1 MTAPLVL
8 LAAAPGDPADDL
20 RSALTAAGFAVTDAA
35 GPPLPD
41 LAPATAVVVSDSVG
55 FVRLL
60 RAELGDHILPVIWVA
75 STAEALALGLG
86 AGADA
91 GLVRPVDPAAL
102 VAQVRAAGRVRAQA
116 AKLAGRAAEGRAI
129 NDRLRKAY
137 GQAEADARLV
147 ERAGRA
153 VLPRHLPAV
162 GGLRFAV
169 CHRPWALSELGG
181 GYDVAQLDAGRV
193 GFWVTDAGGVVG
205 LTVRL
210 AARGLELRDGLP
222 RALPPGGVLGRVNRA
237 LIGLELDP
245 PPLVG
250 MACGVIDARSGTA
263 TVARGGLPPAV
274 GLPAAGAP
282 QPWAGPG
289 PFLGAFDAEFSPRD
303 GVLARGDRLLLA
315 TAGDAEGLTA
325 AADRHR
331 GLAGQELAEAVAAE
345 LVDGGDAVTVLVAE
359 MGAGQ

>member
-1 MTAPLVL
+1 MSAVPLVL
-8 LAAAPGDPADDL
+8 LAAPPGDPADDL
-20 RSALTAAGFAVTDAA
+20 RSALADAGFRVADVA

-41 LAPATAVVVSDSVG
+41 LASATAVVVCAGVG
-55 FVRLL
+55 FIRLL

-75 STAEALALGLG
+75 PAPDVLAAGLA

-102 VAQVRAAGRVRAQA
+102 VAQVRAAVRVRAQA
-116 AKLAGRAAEGRAI
+116 AKLAERAAEARAL
-129 NDRLRKAY
+129 NDRLRKVY
-137 GQAEADARLV
+137 QQAEADARLV
-147 ERAGRA
+147 ERAGRVA
-153 VLPRHLPAV
+153 LPRHLPAV
-162 GGLRFAV
+162 GAVRFAV
-169 CHRPWALSELGG
+169 CHRPRALSEASG
-181 GYDVAQLDAGRV
+181 GYDVTQLDAGRV

-210 AARGLELRDGLP
+210 VARGLELRDGLP
-222 RALPPGGVLGRVNRA
+222 RALPPGEVLGRVNRA
-237 LIGLELDP
+237 LIGLELNP

-250 MACGVIDARSGTA
+250 MAYGTIDARSGTIA
-263 TVARGGLPPAV
+263 VARGGLPPAV
-274 GLPAAGAP
+274 HQPSIGEA

-289 PFLGAFDAEFSPRD
+289 PFLGAFDAEFPSRD

-331 GLAGQELAEAVAAE
+331 DLAGQALVEAVAAE
-345 LVDGGDAVTVLVAE
+345 LVDAGDAVTVLVVE
-359 MGAGQ
+359 MTA

>member
-1 MTAPLVL
+1 MSTPLVL

-20 RSALTAAGFAVTDAA
+20 RSALTAAGLRVADVA

-41 LAPATAVVVSDSVG
+41 LAPATAVVVSESVG
-55 FVRLL
+55 FVRLV

-75 STAEALALGLG
+75 PTPDALAAGLG

-91 GLVRPVDPAAL
+91 GLVRPVEPAAL
-102 VAQVRAAGRVRAQA
+102 VAQVRAAIRVREQA
-116 AKLAGRAAEGRAI
+116 AKLAERAAEGRTI

-137 GQAEADARLV
+137 SQAEADARLV
-147 ERAGRA
+147 ERASRTA
-153 VLPRHLPAV
+153 LPRHLPAV
-162 GGLRFAV
+162 GALRFAV
-169 CHRPWALSELGG
+169 CHRPRALSEAAG

-193 GFWVTDAGGVVG
+193 GFWVMDAGGVIG

-210 AARGLELRDGLP
+210 AARGVELRDGLP
-222 RALPPGGVLGRVNRA
+222 RTLPPGEVLGRVNRA

-250 MACGVIDARSGTA
+250 MACGVIDARSGA
-263 TVARGGLPPAV
+263 VSVARGGLPPAV
-274 GLPAAGAP
+274 VLPAAGEP
-282 QPWAGPG
+282 QAWAGPG
-289 PFLGAFDAEFSPRD
+289 PFLGAFDAEFPPCD

-331 GLAGQELAEAVAAE
+331 GLAGQAFAEAVAAE
-345 LVDGGDAVTVLVAE
+345 LVDAGDAVTVLVAD
-359 MGAGQ
+359 MGA

>member
-8 LAAAPGDPADDL
+8 LAAPPGDPADDL
-20 RSALTAAGFAVTDAA
+20 RAALVAAGFVVADATP

-41 LAPATAVVVSDSVG
+41 LAPASAVVVSAGPG

-75 STAEALALGLG
+75 ATPDAIAAGLS

-91 GLVRPVDPAAL
+91 GLVRPVDPAVL
-102 VAQVRAAGRVRAQA
+102 VAQVRAAIRVREQA
-116 AKLAGRAAEGRAI
+116 VKLAVRAAEARAI
-129 NDRLRKAY
+129 NDRLRKVY
-137 GQAEADARLV
+137 QQAEADARLV
-147 ERAGRA
+147 ERVGRT
-153 VLPRHLPAV
+153 VLPRHLPAL
-162 GGLRFAV
+162 GGVRFVV
-169 CHRPWALSELGG
+169 CHRPRALSESSG
-181 GYDVAQLDAGRV
+181 GYDVAQLDADRV

-210 AARGLELRDGLP
+210 AAHG
-222 RALPPGGVLGRVNRA
+222 RAMPGEVLDRVNRA
-237 LIGLELDP
+237 LIGLEIDP

-250 MACGVIDARSGTA
+250 MTCGLIDARSGA
-263 TVARGGLPPAV
+263 VCVARGGLPPAV
-274 GLPAAGAP
+274 VLPAAGDP

-289 PFLGAFDAEFSPRD
+289 PFLGAFDAEFPPRD
-303 GVLARGDRLLLA
+303 GVLTRGDRLILA

-331 GLAGQELAEAVAAE
+331 GSAGQALAESVAAG
-345 LVDGGDAVTVLVAE
+345 LVDAGDAVTVLIVE
-359 MGAGQ
+359 MSA